1 MRILV
6 VEDEPTLQDSLV
18 RGLRNAGH
26 AVDAAGSIAQAL
38 SKLGLDPYEALVLDL
53 GLPDGSGLDLA
64 RTLRQTGASLMILAL
79 TARDSIPDRVAGLD
93 AGADD
98 YLVKPFALDELLA
111 RLRAVE
117 RRRVPFRPNV
127 ITIDDLRIDPA
138 SRSANRAGRPIELTT
153 TEFALLD
160 FLAKNAGQVVGRAT
174 ISAHVWDENYDPASN
189 IIDVYIARLRKKI
202 DMPGHRQLLHTV
214 RGAGYVLRPGAHDG

>member
-1 MRILV
+1 MRVLV
-6 VEDEPTLQDSLV
+6 VEDEPTLLESLV
-18 RGLRNAGH
+18 RGLRQAGH
-26 AVDAAGSIAQAL
+26 AVDGASTVGQAL
-38 SKLGLDPYEALVLDL
+38 SKLGLDPYDALILDL

-64 RTLRQTGASLMILAL
+64 RTLRRTGASIIIVAL
-79 TARDSIPDRVAGLD
+79 TARDSVPDRVAGLD

-127 ITIDDLRIDPA
+127 ITIDDLKIDPA
-138 SRSANRAGRPIELTT
+138 SRSATRGDRQIDLTT
-153 TEFALLD
+153 TEFALLE
-160 FLAKNAGQVVGRAT
+160 FLAKHAGQVVGRAT

-189 IIDVYIARLRKKI
+189 IIDVYVARLRKKI
-202 DMPGHRQLLHTV
+202 DLPGHRALLHTV
-214 RGAGYVLRPGAHDG
+214 RGAGYVLRPGAHDS